1 METKGRSPIAL
12 QQFGH
17 YVLYQQLQ
25 IHRIQRQLSQ
35 QIDPLG
41 KMEVRTEEVYR
52 LAVLDP
58 PAMS

>member
-1 METKGRSPIAL
+1 M